1 MPKDLADKVMAERDA
16 IIAGK
21 QIFTGPMKDTAGKE
35 VLAEGKPIDDAGL
48 WKMDWYIPGVI
59 TQK

>member
-1 MPKDLADKVMAERDA
+1 VPKEVVDKVMAERDA

-21 QIFTGPMKDTAGKE
+21 QIYTGPMKDTTGKE
-35 VLAEGKPIDDAGL
+35 VLADGKAIDDGGL

-59 TQK
+59 AQK